1 MPIDSG
7 IIALLLFATIGQ
19 IASAIFVPSLPLMVE
34 QLNAL
39 PASIQRLASIYL
51 IIYASAH
58 LVGGFF
64 CDRFGRRP
72 IILCGI
78 LSSIIGGFITTGG
91 TLSYLYAGRIFQ
103 ALGFGLSAIA
113 TKAIMRDR
121 YNGREYAVVISYFL
135 NVALIAPAIAPLIGA
150 WLTLNFGWVY
160 QFFAVAITTFF
171 TAIAVLFFYG
181 KPISES
187 PLPSQGILYLVMP
200 VIRDTRCM
208 LLSFLSGIIY
218 GSDIAIEIIAP
229 FLLKEEYGADTKLCA
244 YFFAVSLLFI
254 IVGSG
259 LIRFL
264 KSDIEKIVQYG
275 ATLMIISVFMLL
287 ISHKAILVV
296 SALCLYLLACGML
309 YSTISAI
316 ALLPHVS
323 TAGMAASIS
332 GAMHIGI
339 AGIGSALATSIAPS
353 LSNLTL
359 MLFAVSAIVFLF
371 TATILKTNRNKITQ
385 LKEG

>member
-7 IIALLLFATIGQ
+7 IIALLLFAIIGQ
-19 IASAIFVPSLPLMVE
+19 IASAIFIPSLPLIVE

-39 PASIQRLASIYL
+39 PTSIQRLASVYL

-58 LVGGFF
+58 LVGGFL
-64 CDRFGRRP
+64 CDRFGRQP

-78 LSSIIGGFITTGG
+78 LLSIIGGLITTGG
-91 TLSYLYAGRIFQ
+91 TLSYLYAGRILQ

-135 NVALIAPAIAPLIGA
+135 NVALIAPAVAPLIGA
-150 WLTLNFGWVY
+150 WLTLNFGWVC
-160 QFFAVAITTFF
+160 QFFAVAIATMF
-171 TAIAVLFFYG
+171 TAVAVLFFYA
-181 KPISES
+181 KKMSFSQP
-187 PLPSQGILYLVMP
+187 PSQGILYLVMP

-229 FLLKEEYGADTKLCA
+229 FFLKEEYGADTKLCA
-244 YFFAVSLLFI
+244 YFFAVSLIFI
-254 IVGSG
+254 IVGSS

-275 ATLMIISVFMLL
+275 ATLMIISALMLL

-296 SALCLYLLACGML
+296 SALCFYLLACGML

-316 ALLPHVS
+316 ALLPHIS

-332 GAMHIGI
+332 GALHMGI
-339 AGIGSALATSIAPS
+339 AGIGSVLATSIAPS

-359 MLFAVSAIVFLF
+359 MLLAISTMVFLF
-371 TATILKTNRNKITQ
+371 TTTILKTNRNKSTS
-385 LKEG
+385 LEEG